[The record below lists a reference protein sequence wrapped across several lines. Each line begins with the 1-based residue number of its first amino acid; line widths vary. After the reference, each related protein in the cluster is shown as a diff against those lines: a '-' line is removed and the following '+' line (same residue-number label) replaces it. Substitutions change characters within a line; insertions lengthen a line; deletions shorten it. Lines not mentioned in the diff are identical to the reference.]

1 MRIRCRLLSRNIRN
15 TTIIIQ
21 EGENFDLQK
30 INLDKED
37 ENVFLEVYVAD
48 KLKGFT
54 RNAIRV
60 IPGGGYGGV
69 CSDREGEPIAMAFMP
84 YGYNAFVLHY
94 SVRENSKKI
103 FPAQLIQASMAMK
116 HIKDHAEEYNIN
128 PEKVFVTG
136 FSAGGHLTASL
147 GTMWDKKEIYEA
159 IDMPYGYNKP
169 AGIMPV
175 YPVISGVE
183 GVAHE
188 GSIYNLCGTET
199 PTEEQRKMVS
209 IEKHVTEKASPAYIV
224 HTSNDQA
231 VHVKN
236 SLDLAGAYADAG
248 LPFELHIYPDGPH
261 GMALGNSIT
270 ECGVKKYN
278 NPCFAKWVENAVMWA
293 ENI

>member
-1 MRIRCRLLSRNIRN
+1 MIYK
-15 TTIIIQ
+15 
-21 EGENFDLQK
+21 K

-37 ENVFLEVYVAD
+37 ENVFLEVYAAD
-48 KLKGFT
+48 KLEGFT
-54 RNAIRV
+54 RNAILV
-60 IPGGGYGGV
+60 LPGGGYSAV
-69 CSDREGEPIAMAFMP
+69 CSDREGEPIAMAFMS

-94 SVRENSKKI
+94 SVRGNSEKI

-116 HIKDHAEEYNIN
+116 YIKDHAEEYNIN

-169 AGIMPV
+169 AGIIPV
-175 YPVISGVE
+175 YSVITAVE
-183 GVAHE
+183 DFAHD
-188 GSIYNLCGTET
+188 GSICNLWGTET
-199 PTEEQRKMVS
+199 PTEEQRQMVS

-224 HTSNDQA
+224 HTSNDQV

-236 SLDLAGAYADAG
+236 ALALANAYADAG
-248 LPFELHIYPDGPH
+248 LTFELHIYPDGPH
-261 GMALGNSIT
+261 GMALGNRIT
-270 ECGVKKYN
+270 ECGVEKWN

-293 ENI
+293 ERI